1 MADKLPLPRL
11 LVTARP
17 NKQGKKRKTEAE
29 KAVTR
34 RRLDKARG
42 QTRVNIGTAFPRWR
56 HLKEAKGLQS
66 DAMVALFLLD
76 SYEKQTST
84 PWKPG
89 LLRPPPPAGSAVPAE
104 SLSDQDDDLSVAPE
118 DTFEL
123 FEKRIAEYEEELRHL
138 KEENERK
145 QILLDTA
152 FNSEVRLHRAD
163 VQQLMVRKEEV
174 HPEQQERS
182 SSLNHEDP
190 PEPPHIK
197 EEEEE
202 EELWSSQEGEQLQ
215 EPVEADIIKFTFFP
229 VPVKTEEEDDVEE
242 KPQSSQLQQT
252 QTDQIRDE
260 YSKAE
265 AKGEES
271 EGSDPTTDF
280 NPDIHLQP
288 VSDEEASLSSEIGSE
303 TDDSNCDWETS
314 EPQEGLNPLQ
324 NKDTPVSDMN
334 CNTGNT
340 SVSSS
345 ECATSSGQ
353 EEHLQK
359 DNQIHTGVKP
369 FSCSICGKVY
379 PRKKNLHQHML
390 RHSVEKPFSCSVCMR
405 SFNWKTEMVMHMRV
419 HTGEKPFSC
428 SVCGQGFRDSADLK
442 RHSFV
447 HTGEKPFSCSVCGK
461 SFTQSGDLRRHSI
474 VHTGEKPFSC
484 VLCGN
489 RYTNSG
495 DLKRHSVVH
504 TGGTPFSCSICG
516 KNFTKDG
523 DLKRHSVV
531 HTGEKPFSCSV
542 CGKRFTQSGALKRHS
557 ISHTG
562 EKPFTCNLCERTFTR
577 LESLKNHKCE
587 SQMA

>member
-1 MADKLPLPRL
+1 MADNEHLPGL

-17 NKQGKKRKTEAE
+17 ARNSEKRKTEAE
-29 KAVTR
+29 KAAT
-34 RRLDKARG
+34 KSSG
-42 QTRVNIGTAFPRWR
+42 QNRVNIGTAFQRWR
-56 HLKEAKGLQS
+56 QLRELKGLRS

-104 SLSDQDDDLSVAPE
+104 SLSDHDGDLSVAPE
-118 DTFEL
+118 HTFEL
-123 FEKRIAEYEEELRHL
+123 LKKVAEYEEELRHL
-138 KEENERK
+138 KEENERQQK
-145 QILLDTA
+145 LLDAA
-152 FNSEVRLHRAD
+152 FNSEVRLHTAG
-163 VQQLMVRKEEV
+163 VEQLMVRREEV
-174 HPEQQERS
+174 PSEQQEGS
-182 SSLNHEDP
+182 SSLNHEDQT
-190 PEPPHIK
+190 EPPHNK
-197 EEEEE
+197 GEKLQDPEEAE
-202 EELWSSQEGEQLQ
+202 
-215 EPVEADIIKFTFFP
+215 IIKFTFFP

-288 VSDEEASLSSEIGSE
+288 VSDEEALHSSD
-303 TDDSNCDWETS
+303 TDDSGDWDAS

-324 NKDTPVSDMN
+324 NRETPVSDMN

-345 ECATSSGQ
+345 ECATSFGQ
-353 EEHLQK
+353 EEHLQQHK
-359 DNQIHTGVKP
+359 EILTGEKP
-369 FSCSICGKVY
+369 FTCSVCGKRY
-379 PRKKNLHQHML
+379 PSKKNLHQHMR
-390 RHSVEKPFSCSVCMR
+390 RHSEEKPFSCSVCQR
-405 SFNWKTEMVMHMRV
+405 SFNWKTELVTHMRI

-428 SVCGQGFRDSADLK
+428 SVCGQGFRDRGCLK
-442 RHSFV
+442 RHFFV

-461 SFTQSGDLRRHSI
+461 SFTQSGDLQ
-474 VHTGEKPFSC
+474 
-484 VLCGN
+484 
-489 RYTNSG
+489 
-495 DLKRHSVVH
+495 RHSVVH
-504 TGGTPFSCSICG
+504 TGEKLFSCLICG
-516 KNFTKDG
+516 YRCTHGG
-523 DLKRHSVV
+523 DLNRHSVV

-557 ISHTG
+557 ISHTL
-562 EKPFTCNLCERTFTR
+562 ETSFTCTFCDRTFTE
-577 LESLKNHKCE
+577 LESVKNHNCE